1 MPNTCGIGKN
11 IEYVN
16 PVHLIDKDDVMLIIT
31 RKINETI
38 KITDDIVIKVIRVN
52 GCQVKLGIQAPSHI
66 KVERHDKKTNNKN
79 N

>member
-1 MPNTCGIGKN
+1 
-11 IEYVN
+11 
-16 PVHLIDKDDVMLIIT
+16 MLIIT

-38 KITDDIVIKVIRVN
+38 KITDNIIIKVIRVN